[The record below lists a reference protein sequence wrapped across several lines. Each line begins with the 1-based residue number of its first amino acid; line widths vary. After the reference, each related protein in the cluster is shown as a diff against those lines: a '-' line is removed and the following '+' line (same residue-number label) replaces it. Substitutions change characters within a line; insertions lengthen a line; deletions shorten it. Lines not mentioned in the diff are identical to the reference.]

1 LVSET
6 LTFLGWDIGGVYVKA
21 VRIDWQTGK
30 LIDTRTAIQPLEMW
44 HECSNLSAILRDV
57 GVGLGLDGVQ
67 AMAVTM
73 TAELSDA
80 FRSKREGVLFILD
93 AVGAAFPGIP
103 VYLLNIDGD
112 IVKQN
117 ESLNP
122 LDYAATNWLASAQY
136 LATRHSDF
144 ILMDVGSTT
153 TDIIPVRKGCVVS
166 RGRTDIERLASGE
179 LVYTG
184 LLRSNP
190 DTVTSQVPIQGQ
202 MCRVAA
208 EFFSNMGDVYLIL
221 GHVAQAE
228 YSCPTPDGRAKTAAA
243 AAERLARFV
252 CADAETLD
260 AEQIFKLARYLFEKQ
275 LEKMTEAL
283 LQVLSA
289 QDDGYGLP
297 VIAAGAGSFLAAEAG
312 RRLGLSVIDLEKEY
326 GKKSAAAFS
335 SLAVGCLV
343 AIRFTR
349 AD

>member
-1 LVSET
+1 MVSET
-6 LTFLGWDIGGVYVKA
+6 LTFLGWDIGGVHIKA
-21 VRIDWQTGK
+21 VRIDWQKGK
-30 LIDTRTAIQPLEMW
+30 IIDTRIAIHPLEMW
-44 HECSNLSAILRDV
+44 HEYTNLSAILRDV
-57 GVGLGLDGVQ
+57 GVDLGLDGVR

-93 AVGAAFPGIP
+93 AIGSAFPGIP

-112 IVKQN
+112 IVKQK
-117 ESLNP
+117 EGLNP

-153 TDIIPVRKGCVVS
+153 TDIIPVSKGRVVS

-179 LVYTG
+179 LVYSG
-184 LLRSNP
+184 ILRSNP

-208 EFFSNMGDVYLIL
+208 ESFTNMGDVYLIL
-221 GHVAQAE
+221 GHVTQEE
-228 YSCPTPDGRAKTAAA
+228 YSCPTPDGRAKTAVA

-260 AEQIFKLARYLFEKQ
+260 SEQIFKLARYLFEKQ

-289 QDDGYGLP
+289 QEDGYRLP
-297 VIAAGAGSFLAAEAG
+297 VIAAGAGSFLAAKAS
-312 RRLGLSVIDLEKEY
+312 RRLGLSVVDLEKEY
-326 GKKSAAAFS
+326 GKMSAAAFS
-335 SLAVGCLV
+335 SLAVGCLT
-343 AIRFTR
+343 AITFGRT
-349 AD
+349 D